1 MADTPYGPVPAGMTP
16 PPPSAAPPP
25 PPPGFESYAAIGPL
39 RSPAPSGAGGAV
51 PPPPPPSPGNGSG
64 RTFGYLLVAVLLT
77 LALGVGTFFVVRGLI
92 DESDPA
98 AGRSAAGVPSTQQ
111 QPGPG
116 IGGGPSEGP
125 SDEAVPAEPFTEVEP
140 TVQQCTGG
148 LPDRGVTGQQ
158 GRFMTGGGLQV
169 PTPEGFEPVLDQSL
183 AFTFADGV
191 YAPSK
196 LVEQGATTGWVAVY
210 ALGSLSR
217 GNGFESPRQAAET
230 VVTCMSQSSVFY
242 SNFTGSTSIGS
253 EETAV
258 DGDPAWDLTQEIR
271 VDNPELTVEG
281 DVVRVVVVD
290 TGDPASYGLFVSV
303 VPIGDQGLIAEQDA
317 AVGELAAR

>member
-1 MADTPYGPVPAGMTP
+1 MSQPEPARIVIEADGASRGNPGPASYGVVLMNAENGSVLAQEGT
-16 PPPSAAPPP
+16 
-25 PPPGFESYAAIGPL
+25 AIG
-39 RSPAPSGAGGAV
+39 RATNNVAEYRG
-51 PPPPPPSPGNGSG
+51 
-64 RTFGYLLVAVLLT
+64 LVA
-77 LALGVGTFFVVRGLI
+77 GL
-92 DESDPA
+92 
-98 AGRSAAGVPSTQQ
+98 
-111 QPGPG
+111 
-116 IGGGPSEGP
+116 
-125 SDEAVPAEPFTEVEP
+125 
-140 TVQQCTGG
+140 
-148 LPDRGVTGQQ
+148 
-158 GRFMTGGGLQV
+158 
-169 PTPEGFEPVLDQSL
+169 
-183 AFTFADGV
+183 
-191 YAPSK
+191 K
-196 LVEQGATTGWVAVY
+196 LVEQVATTGWVAVY